1 MPVQLPTEKQ
11 KTPKEVTRSTIL
23 LYGHPKIGKSSFF
36 AQFPDPL
43 FICTER
49 GVDYQE
55 VFAVYPK
62 DWNEILEV
70 CAALANQHKAGTLP
84 YKYLVIDTLDN
95 AYTYCSDF
103 IVAKANMKQSGQ
115 KYDDPADLGWGK
127 GFRAVISEMLRVFNK
142 LQTMDI
148 GIGFIAH
155 AKEIVA
161 DSETQSGFTR
171 IVPKLSEGVS
181 GALAGFVNVI
191 MIYRVETIK
200 MEDGKV
206 KTVRVLR
213 TRPSTEY
220 IAGGRLALKDPIVCG
235 DSPEEAFKAFKQA
248 YEEADLG
255 KVSAKLAVEP
265 KQRKRSE

>member
-1 MPVQLPTEKQ
+1 
-11 KTPKEVTRSTIL
+11 
-23 LYGHPKIGKSSFF
+23 
-36 AQFPDPL
+36 
-43 FICTER
+43 
-49 GVDYQE
+49 
-55 VFAVYPK
+55 
-62 DWNEILEV
+62 
-70 CAALANQHKAGTLP
+70 
-84 YKYLVIDTLDN
+84 
-95 AYTYCSDF
+95 
-103 IVAKANMKQSGQ
+103 
-115 KYDDPADLGWGK
+115 
-127 GFRAVISEMLRVFNK
+127 MLRVFNK
-142 LQTMDI
+142 LQAMDM

-191 MIYRVETIK
+191 MIYRVETVK

-235 DSPEEAFKAFKQA
+235 DSPEEAFRAFKQA